1 MSYKSYL
8 PAIMVVLILILIG
21 CGERKTV
28 DVEAEKAKIDSS
40 LTASFSAVEQQ
51 DWETLSKYVSDDWI
65 HYTHLGTKWSMD
77 EMRDFFAQHIKDH
90 TINLSNKKIEISE
103 SGDLAWVT
111 FDENTS
117 LTFDGNP
124 ANINAIFTAIFKKQN
139 GEWKMVHLHRSAEM
153 PPMDATSTITTK

>member
-1 MSYKSYL
+1 
-8 PAIMVVLILILIG
+8 
-21 CGERKTV
+21 
-28 DVEAEKAKIDSS
+28 
-40 LTASFSAVEQQ
+40 
-51 DWETLSKYVSDDWI
+51 
-65 HYTHLGTKWSMD
+65 
-77 EMRDFFAQHIKDH
+77 MRDFFAQHIKDH